1 MFQLYA
7 IDPGVFESEKAF
19 IDLFERFGDDRP
31 HRYILGT
38 PKKEWQRAIYKKLKG
53 LQLSEISRKIYVERL
68 KALDSEQKRVVAGS
82 IGRAAEAGWLSSFRD
97 EIFSSGADGIF
108 VGDKLV
114 DVEHRV
120 FSWTNPITLGP
131 AVWSELKDSFYL
143 TAEGFDSIFR
153 PLIGIS
159 SEFHLVDPYIWPH
172 ANDNWSATSPI
183 LEIIASRIQEGCGD
197 ANSRRLTIH
206 TSSIKAGIQAYLSQY
221 SYWWREFCSKFSG
234 LHIHFKVWP
243 EASEHDRFFFTD
255 RGGVSLSN
263 SFQEKTDEICEAKA
277 LASDRLRDLRKKY
290 IHSQQLCIEEGFVLD
305 CIT

>member
-7 IDPGVFESEKAF
+7 IDPEVFESEKAF
-19 IDLFERFGDDRP
+19 SDLFERFGDDRP

-38 PKKEWQRAIYKKLKG
+38 PKKEWQRTLYKKLKG

-82 IGRAAEAGWLSSFRD
+82 NGRAAETDWLSSFRD

-114 DVEHRV
+114 DVEQRV
-120 FSWTNPITLGP
+120 FSWTNPITFGP
-131 AVWSELKDSFYL
+131 AVWSELKDSFDL
-143 TAEGFDSIFR
+143 SAEGFDSICR
-153 PLIGIS
+153 PLIRIS

-172 ANDNWSATSPI
+172 ANDNWSRTSPI
-183 LEIIASRIQEGCGD
+183 LEVIASRIQEGCGETG
-197 ANSRRLTIH
+197 NRRLTIH
-206 TSSIKAGIQAYLSQY
+206 TSSVKAGIQAYLSQY
-221 SYWWREFCSKFSG
+221 RYWWREFCSKFSG
-234 LHIHFKVWP
+234 LHIQFKVWP

-263 SFQEKTDEICEAKA
+263 SFQEKTAEICEAKA
-277 LASDRLRDLRKKY
+277 LSSDRLRDLRRKY
-290 IHSQQLCIEEGFVLD
+290 IHSPQLCIEEGSVLD
-305 CIT
+305 CIS